1 MSINNQ
7 QYIGDIHVMT
17 AKNNKIKPKKF
28 INHSCAQSFDEFRAN
43 ILLYIYLLYLNLR

>member
-28 INHSCAQSFDEFRAN
+28 INFGK
-43 ILLYIYLLYLNLR
+43 ILNNM